1 MIIRISILLTV
12 MGLIAGNPQKGQSA
26 TSGPGPEY
34 PCEDYTDK
42 NFYGPDGLPTGR
54 PLIIAHRGSSGM
66 YPEHT
71 ALGYREA
78 AKQGADLIECD
89 LEITKDLQFIC
100 AHEPYLSKTTDI
112 AKKFPNNREKTYN
125 MDDDDPNFN
134 WNDKGDITDYFSFD
148 FTLAELKTLKKF
160 QANDFRDPRYDW
172 LETVVTLEELDQ
184 IVKEEGKKQGRTIGI
199 YPEIKHPSATNK
211 ELKKRNIPG
220 FTSLEDTT
228 VKALHALGYNSA
240 DSPCYLQSFELTS
253 LETMRNMTDLKLVF
267 LLEQNITQKHWDRI
281 DKLKLAGIGVDK
293 GNLVTTGVKVYDS
306 NNVQR
311 GQYIGGITD
320 FIQQV
325 HDHGLKAHCFTFRNE
340 WMKLYWDHGQDP
352 YSQLKQF
359 LDLKTDGYFSDFPL
373 TTRRFLNYEGILC
386 SNSNIIHS
394 SSSLLTVIFMYLAR
408 NLITG

>member
-1 MIIRISILLTV
+1 MIFRISILLAV
-12 MGLIAGNPQKGQSA
+12 VGLAAANPQKE
-26 TSGPGPEY
+26 TSGNGPEY

-42 NFYGPDGLPTGR
+42 SFYGPDGLPTGR

-89 LEITKDLQFIC
+89 LEITKDLHFIC

-112 AKKFPNNREKTYN
+112 AKIFPKNREQTYN
-125 MDDDDPNFN
+125 MDDDDPNFD
-134 WNDKGDITDYFSFD
+134 WNDKGDVTDYFSFD

-160 QANDFRDPRYDW
+160 QANDFRDPGYDW

-199 YPEIKHPSATNK
+199 YPEIKHPAATNK
-211 ELKKRNIPG
+211 ILKERRDAGILPG
-220 FTSLEDTT
+220 FESLEKTT
-228 VKALHALGYNSA
+228 VDALHKLGYNSK

-253 LETMRNMTDLKLVF
+253 LENMRNMTDLKLVF
-267 LLEQNITQKHWDRI
+267 LLEQNITEAHWERI

-293 GNLVTTGVKVYDS
+293 GNLVTPGYKDKEG
-306 NNVQR
+306 R
-311 GQYIGGITD
+311 GSYRAGTTD
-320 FIQQV
+320 FIKQV

-340 WMKLYWDHGQDP
+340 WNKLLWNHGQDP
-352 YSQLKQF
+352 YSQLKEF
-359 LDLKTDGYFSDFPL
+359 LDLGTDGYFSDFPL

-386 SNSNIIHS
+386 SNWIRGALQKNIS
-394 SSSLLTVIFMYLAR
+394 KS
-408 NLITG
+408 

>member
-1 MIIRISILLTV
+1 MIIRISILLSVVGVIT
-12 MGLIAGNPQKGQSA
+12 ANPSKA
-26 TSGPGPEY
+26 IGPQY
-34 PCEDYTDK
+34 PCSDYTDT

-89 LEITKDLQFIC
+89 LEITKDLHFIC

-112 AKKFPNNREKTYN
+112 ATKFGTDRKATYN
-125 MDDDDPNFN
+125 MDDDDPNFD
-134 WNDKGDITDYFSFD
+134 WNDKGEVTDYFSFD
-148 FTLAELKTLKKF
+148 FTLAELQTLKKY
-160 QANDFRDPRYDW
+160 QANDFRDPRYDY
-172 LETVVTLEELDQ
+172 LETVVTLEELDK

-199 YPEIKHPSATNK
+199 YPEIKHPAATNK
-211 ELKKRNIPG
+211 ILKARGPHNGYPG
-220 FTSLEDTT
+220 LANFTSLENET
-228 VKALHALGYNSA
+228 VNALHALGYNSP

-253 LETMRNMTDLKLVF
+253 LETMRSMTDLKLVF
-267 LLEQNITQKHWDRI
+267 LLEQNITQPTWDRI

-293 GNLVTTGVKVYDS
+293 GNLVTPGVAAPS
-306 NNVQR
+306 R
-311 GQYIGGITD
+311 GGKGGSYRAGTTD

-352 YSQLKQF
+352 YSQLREY

-386 SNSNIIHS
+386 SNSPTFHS
-394 SSSLLTVIFMYLAR
+394 SSSLITVIFLYLAR
-408 NLITG
+408 NIF